1 LKIGMEYQFNYQVLI
16 MRIRILYMR
25 HLASSYSI
33 MLGRAII
40 VVCLLM
46 DRQGLVKVI
55 QWLDMARIEESY
67 QFHAMKY
74 SKELIRL
81 RMKIKSI
88 KFSFLC

>member
-1 LKIGMEYQFNYQVLI
+1 
-16 MRIRILYMR
+16 MR

-74 SKELIRL
+74 SKELIIL